1 MSNAVLRVVEALVS
15 RQCSPKQSGKGWSS
29 LCPAHDDR
37 TAGLTVGGR
46 LEGRAT
52 PQP

>member
-1 MSNAVLRVVEALVS
+1 MSNAVSRVVKALVS
-15 RQCSPKQSGKGWSS
+15 RQCAPKLSGKGWSS

-37 TAGLTVGGR
+37 TASLTVGGR
-46 LEGRAT
+46 LDGRAT